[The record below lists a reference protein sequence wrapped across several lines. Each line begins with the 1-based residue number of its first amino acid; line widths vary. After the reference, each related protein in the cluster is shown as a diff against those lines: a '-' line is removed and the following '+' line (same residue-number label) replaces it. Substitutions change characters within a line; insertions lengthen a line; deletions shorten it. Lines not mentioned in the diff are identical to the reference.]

1 MARHSRQRVNLRI
14 ERGLPFVSLEIGW
27 QQAALT
33 LGSVLLDTGS
43 ASTVLSIN
51 SVEPL
56 GIRLEPEDPIH
67 RIVGVGGGEFVFCKR
82 IPWLALGPCRALD
95 MPVEL
100 GALDYGFPIDGILGL
115 DFMRQVGLVINLGQ
129 LRVSCCA
136 EQMESR

>member
-1 MARHSRQRVNLRI
+1 MARHSRQRANLRI

-33 LGSVLLDTGS
+33 LPSVLLDTGS
-43 ASTVLSIN
+43 AGTVLAVD

-56 GIRLEPEDPIH
+56 GIRLEQEDPIN

-115 DFMRQVGLVINLGQ
+115 DFMRQVGLVIDLGQ
-129 LRVSCCA
+129 LRARCCA
-136 EQMESR
+136 ERIGFR

>member
-27 QQAALT
+27 QQAAMT
-33 LGSVLLDTGS
+33 LRSVLLETGS
-43 ASTVLSIN
+43 ASTVLAAD
-51 SVEPL
+51 SVAPL

-82 IPWLALGPCRALD
+82 IPRLALGSCRALD
-95 MPVEL
+95 MLVEL

-115 DFMRQVGLVINLGQ
+115 DFMRQVGLVIDLGR
-129 LRVSCCA
+129 LRASCCA
-136 EQMESR
+136 ERIESL